1 MIEAENR
8 KVRREK
14 ERRFPG
20 RHQQPT
26 QEGGRAGV

>member
-14 ERRFPG
+14 ERFPG